1 MEYLNQNAVSVDIG
15 DRLRQLREERKLSQ
29 RGLARLSGLSANAIN
44 IIEQGNTSPTVSTL
58 YKLADGLE
66 VPVTTFFKV
75 DNREQGVVLVR
86 GGERVRVPFAR
97 GMWEGLGGETFSG
110 QVEPFMLTLE
120 AGSSSGPFEMSHSGN
135 EFVICLRG
143 ELIYEVEGE
152 THHLKAGDS
161 LLFSAHKDHRWRNPG
176 KVVTHAL
183 FVLAGCTP
191 DENARQLQ
199 LHAPL
204 HDPDEEAQTPRP

>member
-1 MEYLNQNAVSVDIG
+1 MEYLNQNAISVDIG
-15 DRLRQLREERKLSQ
+15 ERLRQLRTERKLSQ
-29 RGLARLSGLSANAIN
+29 RALARLSDLSANAIN
-44 IIEQGNTSPTVSTL
+44 IIEQGKTSPTVSTL

-75 DNREQGVVLVR
+75 GNQEQGVVLVR

-110 QVEPFMLTLE
+110 QFEPFMLTLE
-120 AGSSSGPFEMSHSGN
+120 VGSSSGPFQMSHSGH

-143 ELIYEVEGE
+143 ELEYEVEGA

-161 LLFSAHKDHRWRNPG
+161 LLFSAHKEHRWRNPG
-176 KVVTHAL
+176 KVVTNAL
-183 FVLAGCTP
+183 FVLAGCASGENTP
-191 DENARQLQ
+191 Q

-204 HDPDEEAQTPRP
+204 HDPDGESHTPQS